1 MIEAR
6 FDQIEDNKRSIQQR
20 SRVMLAA
27 TIITPDRS
35 VDVRIRNLSR
45 TGALIEGDIVL
56 EAGTGIE
63 LLRGHNAVRAEVAW
77 ARPGRCGVKFA
88 SSVVIEDWVGSA
100 GRPLSSAAP
109 AAPAAAAPDRGE
121 PPPSWLVVESG
132 PQETGDRLSARLAE
146 EIAYIGRVVE
156 AVGVDISAN
165 PAIVHRHAVSL
176 QNCRNAASLLD
187 DIARVLRA
195 DDRVQAAQGI
205 RSAELRARLLRS

>member
-6 FDQIEDNKRSIQQR
+6 FDQIEDDKRSIQQR

-27 TIITPDRS
+27 TVITPDRS

-45 TGALIEGDIVL
+45 TGALIEGDIAL

-63 LLRGHNAVRAEVAW
+63 LLRGHNAVRADVAW

-88 SSVVIEDWVGSA
+88 SPVVIEEWVGSV

-109 AAPAAAAPDRGE
+109 AAPAADRAE
-121 PPPSWLVVESG
+121 PPSWLAVEGG
-132 PQETGDRLSARLAE
+132 PREAGDRLSARLAE
-146 EIAYIGRVVE
+146 EVAYIGRLIE
-156 AVGVDISAN
+156 AVGADISAN
-165 PAIVHRHAVSL
+165 PAIVHRHGVSL
-176 QNCRNAASLLD
+176 QNCRNAAALLD

-205 RSAELRARLLRS
+205 RSAELKARLLRF

>member
-6 FDQIEDNKRSIQQR
+6 FDQIEDNKRSVQQR

-45 TGALIEGDIVL
+45 TGALIEGDIAL

-63 LLRGHNAVRAEVAW
+63 LLRGHNAVRAEVVW

-88 SSVVIEDWVGSA
+88 SPVVIEDWVGSV
-100 GRPLSSAAP
+100 GRPLSA
-109 AAPAAAAPDRGE
+109 AAPAAAAPDRAE
-121 PPPSWLVVESG
+121 PPPSWLAVEGG
-132 PQETGDRLSARLAE
+132 PQEAGDRLSARLAE
-146 EIAYIGRVVE
+146 EIAYIGRLVE
-156 AVGVDISAN
+156 AVGADISAN
-165 PAIVHRHAVSL
+165 PAIMHRHAVSL

-205 RSAELRARLLRS
+205 RSAELKARLLRF

>member
-27 TIITPDRS
+27 TIITPNRS

-45 TGALIEGDIVL
+45 TGALIEGDIAL

-63 LLRGHNAVRAEVAW
+63 LLRGHNAVRADVAW

-88 SSVVIEDWVGSA
+88 SPVVIEDWVGSV
-100 GRPLSSAAP
+100 GRPLSAAAP
-109 AAPAAAAPDRGE
+109 VAAAPDRAE
-121 PPPSWLVVESG
+121 APPAWHVVEDG
-132 PQETGDRLSARLAE
+132 PQEAGDRLSARLAE
-146 EIAYIGRVVE
+146 EIAYIGRLVE
-156 AVGVDISAN
+156 AVGADISAN
-165 PAIVHRHAVSL
+165 PAIMHRHAVSL

-205 RSAELRARLLRS
+205 RSAELKARLLRF

>member
-6 FDQIEDNKRSIQQR
+6 FDQIEDDKRSIQQR

-45 TGALIEGDIVL
+45 TGALIEGDIAL

-63 LLRGHNAVRAEVAW
+63 LLRGHNAVRAEVVW

-88 SSVVIEDWVGSA
+88 SPVVIEDWVGSV
-100 GRPLSSAAP
+100 GRPLSAAAP
-109 AAPAAAAPDRGE
+109 VTAAPDRAEG
-121 PPPSWLVVESG
+121 PPSWLAVEGG
-132 PQETGDRLSARLAE
+132 PQEAGDRLSARLAE
-146 EIAYIGRVVE
+146 EIAYIGRLVE
-156 AVGVDISAN
+156 AVGADISAN
-165 PAIVHRHAVSL
+165 PAIMHRHAVSL

-205 RSAELRARLLRS
+205 RSAELKARLLRS

>member
-27 TIITPDRS
+27 TIITPNRS

-45 TGALIEGDIVL
+45 TGALIEGDIAL

-88 SSVVIEDWVGSA
+88 RPVVIEDWVGSV
-100 GRPLSSAAP
+100 GRPAAAAVSP
-109 AAPAAAAPDRGE
+109 APVAAAPDRAE
-121 PPPSWLVVESG
+121 PPPSWLAVEGG
-132 PQETGDRLSARLAE
+132 PQEAGDRLSARLAE
-146 EIAYIGRVVE
+146 EIAYIGRLVE
-156 AVGVDISAN
+156 AVGADISAN
-165 PAIVHRHAVSL
+165 PAIMHRHAVSL

-205 RSAELRARLLRS
+205 RSAELKARLLRF